1 LAEKYRGDERVIG
14 LKSLFS
20 ITRCYEKIADEKSF
34 AIEKEK
40 IQVKILTCRKAGD
53 ARVYI

>member
-1 LAEKYRGDERVIG
+1 LAEKYCRDERVIG

-20 ITRCYEKIADEKSF
+20 LARSDEKIADESSF

-40 IQVKILTCRKAGD
+40 IQVKILA
-53 ARVYI
+53 

>member
-1 LAEKYRGDERVIG
+1 LVEKYCIDERVIG

-20 ITRCYEKIADEKSF
+20 IARRNEEIADESSL

-40 IQVKILTCRKAGD
+40 IQVKVLT
-53 ARVYI
+53 